1 MPESIVVFKSGLAE
15 AACSAGIS
23 REKAEE
29 YQRGAT
35 LGFAKNRVYSQ
46 IENSG
51 GGRLIIKSKDGE
63 EGYINK
69 DSVNKMLS
77 SYVDSVSNG
86 FNEAQHFAAV
96 ADIVNLY
103 GNSTKVLTHPD
114 KKGSHNVKAINRF
127 VAPLYEN
134 NFALITGKE
143 IVENGRKIYNLELMK
158 LGRLEGLFVEEESKK
173 FHCNPATSHPH

>member
-1 MPESIVVFKSGLAE
+1 MAKEFAISESVLA
-15 AACSAGIS
+15 AATCFVGIS
-23 REKAEE
+23 KEKAEE

-35 LGFAKNRVYSQ
+35 LGYAKNRVYSQ

-51 GGRLIIKSKDGE
+51 CGRLIIKSKDGE

-77 SYVDSVSNG
+77 SYVDSVNNG
-86 FNEAQHFAAV
+86 FNEVQHFAAV

-103 GNSTKVLTHPD
+103 ENSIKVLSHPD
-114 KKGSHNVKAINRF
+114 KKGSLNVKAINRF

-134 NFALITGKE
+134 SFALITGKE
-143 IVENGRKIYNLELMK
+143 IVDNGRKIYNLELIK
-158 LGRLEGLFVEEESKK
+158 LGRLEG
-173 FHCNPATSHPH
+173 